1 VGIVVRPISRRE
13 AIVALNSLRLS
24 GFNVN
29 RVGHGQPVSG
39 RKCDMLDQEQLDQLN
54 KLLND
59 RFSAEEIC
67 EILNLTVD
75 DLFDKF
81 IDEILEVNWE
91 ELL

>member
-1 VGIVVRPISRRE
+1 
-13 AIVALNSLRLS
+13 
-24 GFNVN
+24 
-29 RVGHGQPVSG
+29 
-39 RKCDMLDQEQLDQLN
+39 MLDQEQLDQLN